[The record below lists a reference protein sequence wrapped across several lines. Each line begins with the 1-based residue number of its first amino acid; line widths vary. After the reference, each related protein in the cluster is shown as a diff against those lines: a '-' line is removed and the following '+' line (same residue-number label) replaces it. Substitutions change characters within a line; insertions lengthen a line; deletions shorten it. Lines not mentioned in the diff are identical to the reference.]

1 MAIVTVSRG
10 TYSGGRALAEC
21 LSEALEYRLLN
32 REQLV
37 TGAAK
42 EFGASAEDLES
53 ALLYKPRFLEG
64 KLTKLHYVYCVQA
77 ALAKAVQGDNIVY
90 HGQAGHLLLTGVPHH
105 LRLRVVADWEYRIA
119 AAQRRSHLARDKAI
133 AMTEELDRGRDEWVK
148 WVYGVD
154 RNDPSTYDL
163 EINLERI
170 PLEHAC
176 LTVEELI
183 RRDFQTT
190 PASQQILDDL
200 VLGSE
205 VRARIG
211 LAPDIADDRVE
222 VEASD
227 GVVTI
232 SGTVRTGGDVE
243 KVQALVEKLPGV
255 RRVDMQLGTRW

>member
-1 MAIVTVSRG
+1 
-10 TYSGGRALAEC
+10 
-21 LSEALEYRLLN
+21 
-32 REQLV
+32 
-37 TGAAK
+37 
-42 EFGASAEDLES
+42 
-53 ALLYKPRFLEG
+53 
-64 KLTKLHYVYCVQA
+64 
-77 ALAKAVQGDNIVY
+77 
-90 HGQAGHLLLTGVPHH
+90 
-105 LRLRVVADWEYRIA
+105 
-119 AAQRRSHLARDKAI
+119 
-133 AMTEELDRGRDEWVK
+133 LDRGRDEWVK

-170 PLEHAC
+170 PLKHAC

-183 RRDFQTT
+183 KRDFQTT

-200 VLGSE
+200 VLARE